1 MKFLQSRFDEYI
13 IAKEKNNLHLELEG
27 IYNSPSTGLNN
38 KRHLIFY
45 GPTGVG
51 KYTQVLNYIK
61 PFSDSD
67 LKYERKFTFNFQ
79 NKREFLIKLSDIH
92 FEIDME
98 LLGCNAKLLWNDIYN
113 RILNIL
119 SSRQNHT
126 GIIVCKN
133 FHKIHSELLDIFYSY
148 LQTLEHKNINLH
160 YIFITESTSF
170 IPDNILHRCKMIP
183 VKRPVKNTYKKC
195 IGNKNMDKSIKLNH
209 IVNIKDLHIKN
220 TQLMEPQK
228 LITNKLIHSLE
239 NFEDLNFIQ
248 FRDNIY
254 NIFIYHLDVTNCLR
268 DIITHFVI
276 HKKIDKISITDIYFE
291 FYNFLKL
298 YNNNYRPIYHL
309 EKFIFYLC
317 KVIHGLEDS
326 V

>member
-13 IAKEKNNLHLELEG
+13 IAKEKNNLHPELDG
-27 IYNSPSTGLNN
+27 IYNNPSAGLDN
-38 KRHLIFY
+38 KRNLIFY

-61 PFSDSD
+61 PYSDSN
-67 LKYERKFTFNFQ
+67 LKYERKITFNFQ

-113 RILNIL
+113 HILNIL

-148 LQTLEHKNINLH
+148 LQTLTHKNINLH
-160 YIFITESTSF
+160 YIFITESISF
-170 IPDNILHRCKMIP
+170 IPDNILHRCKIIP
-183 VKRPVKNTYKKC
+183 VKRPVKNKYKKC
-195 IGNKNMDKSIKLNH
+195 IGIKLNH
-209 IVNIKDLHIKN
+209 IVNIKDLHTKN
-220 TQLMEPQK
+220 IQLMEPQK
-228 LITNKLIHSLE
+228 LITNKLIYSLE
-239 NFEDLNFIQ
+239 NFKDLNFIQ

-254 NIFIYHLDVTNCLR
+254 NIFIYHLDVTICLR
-268 DIITHFVI
+268 DIITHFI
-276 HKKIDKISITDIYFE
+276 ILKKINKISITDIYFE

-309 EKFIFYLC
+309 EKFMFYLC
-317 KVIHGLEDS
+317 KVIHGLGDG

>member
-13 IAKEKNNLHLELEG
+13 IAKENNNLHSELDG
-27 IYNSPSTGLNN
+27 IYNNPSAGLDN
-38 KRHLIFY
+38 KRNLIFY

-61 PFSDSD
+61 PYSDSN
-67 LKYERKFTFNFQ
+67 LKYERKITFNFQ

-113 RILNIL
+113 HILNIL

-170 IPDNILHRCKMIP
+170 IPDNILHRCKIIP

-195 IGNKNMDKSIKLNH
+195 IGKTIDKSIKLNQ
-209 IVNIKDLHIKN
+209 IVNIKDLHTKN
-220 TQLMEPQK
+220 TKLMEPQK
-228 LITNKLIHSLE
+228 LITNKLIYSLE
-239 NFEDLNFIQ
+239 NFKDLNFIQ

-254 NIFIYHLDVTNCLR
+254 NIFIYHLDVTICLK
-268 DIITHFVI
+268 DIITHFIVQ
-276 HKKIDKISITDIYFE
+276 KKINKTTITNIYFE
-291 FYNFLKL
+291 FYHFLKL

-309 EKFIFYLC
+309 EKFMFYLC
-317 KVIHGLEDS
+317 KIIHGLGDGM
-326 V
+326 

>member
-13 IAKEKNNLHLELEG
+13 IAMEKNNLHSELEG
-27 IYNSPSTGLNN
+27 IYNSPNDGLNN
-38 KRHLIFY
+38 KRNLIFY
-45 GPTGVG
+45 GPSGVG

-61 PFSDSD
+61 PYSDSN
-67 LKYERKFTFNFQ
+67 LKYERKITINLK
-79 NKREFLIKLSDIH
+79 NKREFIIKLSDIH

-113 RILNIL
+113 HILNIL

-170 IPDNILHRCKMIP
+170 IPDNILHRCKMIH
-183 VKRPVKNTYKKC
+183 VRRPVKNTYKKC
-195 IGNKNMDKSIKLNH
+195 IGKTIDKSIKLNH
-209 IVNIKDLHIKN
+209 IVNIKDLHTKN
-220 TQLMEPQK
+220 IQLMEPHK
-228 LITNKLIHSLE
+228 LITDKLIHSLE
-239 NFEDLNFIQ
+239 NFKDLNFIQ

-254 NIFIYHLDVTNCLR
+254 EIFIYHLDVTICLR
-268 DIITHFVI
+268 DIITYFI
-276 HKKIDKISITDIYFE
+276 IRKKINKISITDIYFE
-291 FYNFLKL
+291 FYKFLKL

-309 EKFIFYLC
+309 EKFMFYLC
-317 KVIHGLEDS
+317 KIIHGLDDS